1 MWFCDGRCCFV
12 RTSRSVSLSPV
23 TSRNR
28 GDVGHSRFSVGSCL
42 VSLQV
47 LSMSFLVLWCRGWY
61 GILNVSFLLV
71 VVVVSLVLFVSSV
84 CLGMRSALLFLLD
97 ESGWVAS
104 CREDVL
110 ECGYFCSE
118 VGGR

>member
-1 MWFCDGRCCFV
+1 MWLCDGKCCFV

-42 VSLQV
+42 VSLHV

-84 CLGMRSALLFLLD
+84 CLGMRSALL
-97 ESGWVAS
+97 V
-104 CREDVL
+104 C
-110 ECGYFCSE
+110 C
-118 VGGR
+118 

>member
-1 MWFCDGRCCFV
+1 MDYGSTCVMGRLVGWLVVRVRWRHVVCDGRCCFV

-84 CLGMRSALLFLLD
+84 CLGMRSALL
-97 ESGWVAS
+97 V
-104 CREDVL
+104 C
-110 ECGYFCSE
+110 C
-118 VGGR
+118 

>member
-1 MWFCDGRCCFV
+1 MDYGSTCVMGRLVGWLVVRVRCGVMWFCDGRCCFV

-84 CLGMRSALLFLLD
+84 CLGMRSALL
-97 ESGWVAS
+97 V
-104 CREDVL
+104 C
-110 ECGYFCSE
+110 C
-118 VGGR
+118 